1 MGTQA
6 GCAVVTIVLY
16 AYYRW
21 QNSVRDKRRGE
32 VEEDEGKFMS
42 RDAWATVTDK
52 ENEMFRYCY

>member
-1 MGTQA
+1 M
-6 GCAVVTIVLY
+6 VTIVLY